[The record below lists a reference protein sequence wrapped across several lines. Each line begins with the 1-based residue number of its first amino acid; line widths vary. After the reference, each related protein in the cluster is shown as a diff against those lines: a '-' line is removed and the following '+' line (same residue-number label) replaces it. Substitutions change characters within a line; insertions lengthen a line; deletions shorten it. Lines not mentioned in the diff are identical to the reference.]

1 MSLIASPEER
11 LPLIQVPDPKPNV
24 NPQIVVINANPEKT
38 EKKIR
43 KIEQI
48 KKFKISKRQEPSELL
63 KYYNYLSYEQ
73 PELLAKIYERKDNDL
88 VSGLKTA
95 FGQDNKET
103 LSSKVNT
110 SGFEDPINV
119 ERLRNELFDAE
130 EKIAEDRRKEVE
142 MARNIATER
151 ISSFARMTRARAQA
165 NALREEEEKRKE
177 EEEKRKEEEEKRKE
191 EEQKRRVEEKQLKR
205 LKNEEIQ
212 KISQQITSINRSIK
226 YREKVLK
233 PLDPV
238 KDKSKY
244 NNNSSILKNL
254 QEQKAKLE
262 NKRKELKS

>member
-1 MSLIASPEER
+1 MPRRPTSIVIASPEER

-119 ERLRNELFDAE
+119 ERLRNSFFDTE
-130 EKIAEDRRKEVE
+130 EKLTKDRRKEVE
-142 MARNIATER
+142 MARNIASTK
-151 ISSFARMTRARAQA
+151 IAGFARVTRAKTQA
-165 NALREEEEKRKE
+165 NVLREERNKEEEKRKE
-177 EEEKRKEEEEKRKE
+177 EAQKRKEEE
-191 EEQKRRVEEKQLKR
+191 RRLKQLGKQEITKLSKR
-205 LKNEEIQ
+205 
-212 KISQQITSINRSIK
+212 ITSISNSINYRNKALKSLDAVTDKPK
-226 YREKVLK
+226 Y
-233 PLDPV
+233 
-238 KDKSKY
+238 DKF
-244 NNNSSILKNL
+244 ILEL
-254 QEQKAKLE
+254 
-262 NKRKELKS
+262 KELKEEKAQLETKLKE